1 MKGIAIKGSRGGLR
15 LTLGEE
21 ESLGE
26 LLAALTARLTESAAF
41 FQGAEVTLDVGTR
54 ELSPDD
60 WRAIAALLLP
70 RDINLQGVSTTNEAS
85 RRAARTAG
93 LTIARAETP
102 VARPAPAGE
111 PGEEATEGWLIKRTL
126 RSGQSVRYSG
136 HVVVLGDVNPGA
148 EVVASGDIVVWGS
161 LRGVAHAGAL
171 GDEAAVV
178 CALHLAP
185 TQLRIAG
192 RVARPPEESR
202 RTVAPE
208 MARVQGNKIIVEAW
222 RRGR

>member
-1 MKGIAIKGSRGGLR
+1 MKGIAIKGSRGGLC

-21 ESLGE
+21 EPLGE
-26 LLAALTARLTESAAF
+26 LLAALTARLAESVAF

-60 WRAIAALLLP
+60 WQAIAALLLP
-70 RDINLQGVSTTNEAS
+70 RDITLQGVSATNEAS

-93 LTIARAETP
+93 LSIARAEAAVT
-102 VARPAPAGE
+102 RPAPPE
-111 PGEEATEGWLIKRTL
+111 EEASEGWLIKRTL

-136 HVVVLGDVNPGA
+136 HIVVLGDVNPGA
-148 EVVASGDIVVWGS
+148 ELVASGDIVVWGS

-171 GDEAAVV
+171 GDEGAVV

-192 RVARPPEESR
+192 RVARPPEETR
-202 RTVAPE
+202 HTVAPE
-208 MARVQGNKIIVEAW
+208 MARVRGNKIVVEAW
-222 RRGR
+222 SRGK

>member
-1 MKGIAIKGSRGGLR
+1 MKGIAIKGSKSGLR

-26 LLAALTARLTESAAF
+26 LLSALTTRLTESTAF
-41 FQGAEVTLDVGTR
+41 FQGAEVTLDVGAR

-70 RDINLQGVSTTNEAS
+70 RDITLQGISTTNEVS
-85 RRAARTAG
+85 RRAARAAG
-93 LTIARAETP
+93 LSIARAETA
-102 VARPAPAGE
+102 VARPAPAE
-111 PGEEATEGWLIKRTL
+111 DEATEGWLIKRTL

-171 GDEAAVV
+171 GDETAVV

-208 MARVQGNKIIVEAW
+208 MARVQGNKIVVEAW
-222 RRGR
+222 SRGR